1 MSFFT
6 QKKENIRRIKALI
19 IKEFFQI
26 LRDPSSLIIAT
37 IFPFFLLFMYGFG
50 VSLDVSKLNVGVV
63 LQDNSDPAES
73 FLCSLKNSRF
83 FDVHIS
89 RDPQPFYE
97 PLTASAIDAI
107 IWIPF
112 YFSQEWTRS
121 RSSIDDIRAPIYVI
135 ADGSAPNTASF
146 AQNYIQGAWS
156 NWLKQTA
163 MSSDLHTSNQI
174 SIDSRFWFNEDLN
187 SHNFLVPGSIAIVIT
202 LLGTLLTALMI
213 AREWER
219 GTMEALMTTPV
230 TIGEILMSKLIPYFI
245 LGMIAMCICTVVGH
259 YIFEVP
265 FRGSFLAL
273 SAVSCVFL
281 IVALASGLL
290 ISSVS
295 RDQFTAAQISL
306 ISAFL
311 PAFMLSGFIFEISS
325 MPLLIRLLT
334 YILPARYFVS
344 SLQTL
349 FLVGDIWPLIRKMC
363 LILSVFATVLFL
375 IISVKI
381 KKRLD

>member
-1 MSFFT
+1 MIFFA
-6 QKKENIRRIKALI
+6 QKNQNIRRIKALI
-19 IKEFFQI
+19 TKEFFQI

-37 IFPFFLLFMYGFG
+37 VFPFFLLFMYGFG

-63 LQDNSDPAES
+63 LQDHSDPAES
-73 FLCSLKNSRF
+73 FLASLKNSRF
-83 FDVHIS
+83 FDVQIS
-89 RDPQPFYE
+89 TDPRTFYQ
-97 PLTASAIDAI
+97 PLTSSALDAI

-112 YFSQEWTRS
+112 YFSEQWMKA
-121 RSSIDDIRAPIYVI
+121 RSSGDDIGAPIFVI

-146 AQNYIQGAWS
+146 AQNYIQGTWS
-156 NWLKQTA
+156 NWLQQ
-163 MSSDLHTSNQI
+163 MSISSGIHTPNEI
-174 SIDSRFWFNEDLN
+174 SIDSRFWFNEELN
-187 SHNFLVPGSIAIVIT
+187 SHNFLVPGSIAIVVT

-219 GTMEALMTTPV
+219 GTMESLMTTPV
-230 TIGEILMSKLIPYFI
+230 TIGEILISKLIPYFI
-245 LGMIAMCICTVVGH
+245 LGMLAMCICTGVGH
-259 YIFEVP
+259 YLFDVP

-273 SAVSCVFL
+273 SAISCIFL
-281 IVALASGLL
+281 LVALGTGLL

-325 MPLLIRLLT
+325 MPLPIRILT

-349 FLVGDIWPLIRKMC
+349 FLVGDVWPLIGKMC
-363 LILSVFATVLFL
+363 LILSLFATILFL
-375 IISVKI
+375 IISLKI

>member
-1 MSFFT
+1 MSFFN
-6 QKKENIRRIKALI
+6 QKKDNIRRIKALI

-89 RDPQPFYE
+89 RDPQTFYE
-97 PLTASAIDAI
+97 PLTTSAIDAI

-112 YFSQEWTRS
+112 YFSEDWTRS

-163 MSSDLHTSNQI
+163 VSSDLHTSNQI

-187 SHNFLVPGSIAIVIT
+187 SHNFLVPGSIAIVVT

-230 TIGEILMSKLIPYFI
+230 TIGEILMSKLIPYFV

-281 IVALASGLL
+281 LVALASGLL

-325 MPLLIRLLT
+325 MPLFIRLLT

-349 FLVGDIWPLIRKMC
+349 FLVGDVWPLIGKMC
-363 LILSVFATVLFL
+363 LILSVFATILFL

>member
-1 MSFFT
+1 
-6 QKKENIRRIKALI
+6 
-19 IKEFFQI
+19 
-26 LRDPSSLIIAT
+26 
-37 IFPFFLLFMYGFG
+37 
-50 VSLDVSKLNVGVV
+50 
-63 LQDNSDPAES
+63 
-73 FLCSLKNSRF
+73 
-83 FDVHIS
+83 
-89 RDPQPFYE
+89 
-97 PLTASAIDAI
+97 
-107 IWIPF
+107 
-112 YFSQEWTRS
+112 
-121 RSSIDDIRAPIYVI
+121 
-135 ADGSAPNTASF
+135 
-146 AQNYIQGAWS
+146 
-156 NWLKQTA
+156 
-163 MSSDLHTSNQI
+163 
-174 SIDSRFWFNEDLN
+174 
-187 SHNFLVPGSIAIVIT
+187 
-202 LLGTLLTALMI
+202 
-213 AREWER
+213 
-219 GTMEALMTTPV
+219 
-230 TIGEILMSKLIPYFI
+230 MSKLIPYFI

-281 IVALASGLL
+281 LVALASGLL

-325 MPLLIRLLT
+325 MPLFIRLLT

-349 FLVGDIWPLIRKMC
+349 FLVGDVWPLIGEMC
-363 LILSVFATVLFL
+363 LILSVFATILFL